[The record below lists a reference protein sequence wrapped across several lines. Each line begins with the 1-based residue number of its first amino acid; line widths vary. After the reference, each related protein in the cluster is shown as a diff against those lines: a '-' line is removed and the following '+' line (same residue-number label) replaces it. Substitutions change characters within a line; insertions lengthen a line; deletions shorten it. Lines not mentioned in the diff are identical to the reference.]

1 MPSAS
6 ERVSTISS
14 LSVRMVSPAPSPG
27 SRPRMNK
34 LPEANKSRPAEPT
47 TPLKLAI
54 DLGPLL
60 LFFGANAAA
69 GIYVATGVFMV
80 ATFVALGFAWWRY
93 HKLPVMLLVTAA
105 IVLVFGGL
113 TLYLRDDTFI
123 KLKPTIVYL
132 IFAGLLAG
140 GLLMKK
146 PVLELLCG
154 RCADEEA
161 GRGASVRRGLQP
173 EGRGLAQAYLALGP
187 VLRRHGD
194 RQRGGE
200 AQFLH
205 RHLGELQGVRLPAA
219 HLSFCGCASAPDAT
233 LRIGGAG
240 RSNPVKGRNRG
251 SLSPIWSCR
260 QVLLL
265 AEAGHI
271 LRHGSA
277 API

>member
-1 MPSAS
+1 
-6 ERVSTISS
+6 
-14 LSVRMVSPAPSPG
+14 
-27 SRPRMNK
+27 MNK
-34 LPEANKSRPAEPT
+34 LPEPNKSRPAEPT

-80 ATFVALGFAWWRY
+80 ATFVALGFAWWQY

-146 PVLELLCG
+146 PVLELLFG
-154 RCADEEA
+154 AAFSLTEEGWRKLTWRWA
-161 GRGASVRRGLQP
+161 LFFVAMAIVNEAVRRNFSTDIWVSFKAFGFLP
-173 EGRGLAQAYLALGP
+173 LTFLFALAQVPLMQ
-187 VLRRHGD
+187 RH
-194 RQRGGE
+194 
-200 AQFLH
+200 
-205 RHLGELQGVRLPAA
+205 
-219 HLSFCGCASAPDAT
+219 
-233 LRIGGAG
+233 
-240 RSNPVKGRNRG
+240 
-251 SLSPIWSCR
+251 
-260 QVLLL
+260 
-265 AEAGHI
+265 AEPPHDQE
-271 LRHGSA
+271 RT
-277 API
+277 